1 MTSHTSLP
9 EATDVASG
17 NAGCVGV
24 RVLDAQALANLA
36 QLDPTGASKLLSR
49 VLTAYRGSLAR
60 LLPQLTAARM
70 PLDLCT
76 LKLVTHTLK
85 SSSAS
90 VGALDLAAL
99 CSAAELA
106 LREDRLDGLPRTL
119 DDLLAEAARVDAAVL
134 QLLTTK

>member
-9 EATDVASG
+9 DATDVASG
-17 NAGCVGV
+17 NAGWVGA

-70 PLDLCT
+70 SLDLGT

-90 VGALDLAAL
+90 IGALDLSAL
-99 CSAAELA
+99 CGAAELA
-106 LREDRLDGLPRTL
+106 LREGRLDGLPRIL
-119 DDLLAEAARVDAAVL
+119 DDLLAEAAQVDAAVL
-134 QLLTTK
+134 QLLSTK